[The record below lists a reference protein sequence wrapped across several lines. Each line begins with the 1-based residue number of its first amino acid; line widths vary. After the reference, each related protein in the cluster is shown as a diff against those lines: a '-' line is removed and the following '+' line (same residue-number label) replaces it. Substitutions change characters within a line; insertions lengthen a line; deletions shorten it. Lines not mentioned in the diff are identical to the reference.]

1 MDLRL
6 GAYAVIVDDGHI
18 LLTHWVGGRAWTLPG
33 GGVEA
38 GESPADAAER
48 EVFEET
54 GHRVELLRVLGVDNH
69 VIPGERRVS
78 HVGVPLNAVRVV
90 YEAAITGGVLT
101 NEKSG
106 SSDEARWFA
115 IADLAELP
123 LLDLVR
129 VGLAL
134 LAEPGAVRVSAD

>member
-6 GAYAVIVDDGHI
+6 GAYAVIVDDGRI

-33 GGVEA
+33 GGVEP

-54 GHRVELLRVLGVDNH
+54 GHTVELLRVLGVDNY
-69 VIPGERRVS
+69 VIPAERRMS
-78 HVGVPLNAVRVV
+78 REGVPLNAVRVV
-90 YEAAITGGVLT
+90 YEGAITGGTLT

-106 SSDEARWFA
+106 SSDEARWFP
-115 IADLAELP
+115 IEELAELP

-134 LAEPGAVRVSAD
+134 LEKPGAVRV